1 MDSKPVISKHKLLL
15 EIILYNMNL
24 QMNQLPVIVNRFIRN
39 HSLVVEDV
47 NEYIHQINLALKEEM
62 IVIKS
67 LSTDELIDAYLSETM
82 IYSDSTSYHVI
93 TKQFIFVKI
102 VFGKGIQRLHLLR
115 SLLFDNHFGNDKN
128 ILSNGIVGIY
138 VMLAI
143 VMYQFFSDGNHRT
156 ALYLLELVLSTKG
169 QRMCLLRS
177 HLFPLV
183 SYMEQSRC
191 IPFLY
196 QEDNEDV
203 ATLVKRLR
211 ANYQVFEHIIP
222 KLPYIENFYLNYISH
237 F

>member
-1 MDSKPVISKHKLLL
+1 
-15 EIILYNMNL
+15 MNL

-39 HSLVVEDV
+39 QLLVVEDV
-47 NEYIHQINLALKEEM
+47 DDYIHQINTALKEEM
-62 IVIKS
+62 IMMKE
-67 LSTDELIDAYLSETM
+67 LSTDESIDVYLSDIM
-82 IYSDSTSYHVI
+82 IYSDSASYHI
-93 TKQFIFVKI
+93 ISKQFVFVNI

-115 SLLFDNHFGNDKN
+115 SLLFDNHFENEND

-138 VMLAI
+138 VMLTI

-156 ALYLLELVLSTKG
+156 ALYLLELVLLTKG

-183 SYMEQSRC
+183 SYMEQQRC
-191 IPFLY
+191 MPFLY
-196 QEDNEDV
+196 QQDNEDTV
-203 ATLVKRLR
+203 TLVKRLIS
-211 ANYQVFEHIIP
+211 NYQVFEHIVT